1 MPEQKSNKNRCVT
14 LEEKILLINLIK
26 KGGALGV
33 SLTLA
38 KKLNNFETFN
48 AMSTKLSDVS

>member
-1 MPEQKSNKNRCVT
+1 MT
-14 LEEKILLINLIK
+14 LEEKILLINSVK
-26 KGGALGV
+26 KGGVLGV
-33 SLTLA
+33 SPTLA